1 MDKEVA
7 RNGNIERLN
16 ANRAKGPYLGWLSNT
31 QVLAEAGLTPDF
43 SFAKPHHLEAAI
55 RIGKAVE
62 QATLAL
68 DQGRGWKKLGWVAGY
83 VEAWK
88 LFKRD
93 FKFKPEL
100 REERLND
107 RKRKITTKPDA
118 WGFSRA
124 GYITVQI
131 KTCPVKDVVGLQLA
145 CEEYCIWQIDPIDSS
160 SNRWGVELRSDG
172 TYKPRRFDDRND
184 LRVFFSAV
192 KLVRGDDSSEEYRKA
207 VETVSAWKAR
217 HK

>member
-1 MDKEVA
+1 MST
-7 RNGNIERLN
+7 NLSGI
-16 ANRAKGPYLGWLSNT
+16 YLGWLSNT

-68 DQGRGWKKLGWVAGY
+68 DQGKGWKNLSWVAGY

-107 RKRKITTKPDA
+107 YERKVTTKPDA

-124 GYITVQI
+124 GQITVQI
-131 KTCPVKDVVGLQLA
+131 KSCPLKDVVGLQLA
-145 CEEYCIWQIDPIDSS
+145 CEEHCIRWSRTDRNPLKYTLDSS
-160 SNRWGVELRSDG
+160 PDRWGVELKSDG
-172 TYKPRRFDDRND
+172 RYKVRRFDDRND
-184 LRVFFSAV
+184 L
-192 KLVRGDDSSEEYRKA
+192 
-207 VETVSAWKAR
+207 
-217 HK
+217 